1 MSNNKVFALA
11 IFMFPIVP
19 GVLLAADQPG
29 AIVADNTGGL
39 EEVVVTARRV
49 SERLQSTPV
58 SIQAFTDKDLLEK
71 NIQSPQDLQLVTP
84 GVYLGSDG
92 AKGNV
97 NYTIRGQSKALA
109 GPSSPGVVSYY
120 SDTPDPVFGSAVP
133 EYDIK
138 SIQVLKGP
146 QGTLFGRNTIGG
158 AVLVYPTAPGY
169 DHDGY
174 VNVQYGN
181 FDYEDVQAAVD
192 VPIVDQKVTVRLAG
206 EIKRRQSYVTDLG
219 GFANTDNIDSNA
231 FRMLVRVDP
240 TENLK
245 SLLTLDYYINDT
257 AGAGIVPIGLSTT
270 PGAADLLGLRSAMQ
284 QYLAL
289 QNSRGPRIIESS
301 FPNWDNVKRMSAIDR
316 TDWSIGSFDI
326 ANIVGFR
333 RTHWSYAGNADGFP
347 VLTTDGT
354 GPAVPFPG
362 VPFNYIK
369 ASDEDNTQQFTEE
382 FQLHGKALD
391 DKLTWLGGLFYLDNR
406 PDGPQGNM
414 VGFGVVEGSPYPD
427 SNYFFTHEQSRA
439 VFTHETYDLGSLV
452 PGLKFS
458 VGVRYTKDTV
468 SSCTGSGASAAIDAQ
483 PENCVVGSASV
494 TNAARTNANSHA
506 PTWDVGPEWQI
517 TPDIFTYLVTR
528 RGYRAGGVNGPSLV
542 LRLAPFQTFDPET
555 VTDVELGMRSDW
567 KFANVL
573 FRFNASV
580 FTGKYKNTQA
590 ALTGLVTTPTLCNPA
605 SKNNPPGISPD
616 GDCIVSNDPAGGTLL
631 ANIATTTVKGVD
643 IDGIVQFTPHLTF
656 NYSANF
662 LTPKTD
668 SLNVPPALTSYATS
682 GIEFNNVAKRTF
694 ASGIQYEVP
703 LPNNIGELMLNG
715 DAYWSSP
722 IIYGPILLPSYS
734 VLNAVIDWNN
744 VGGTRGLSVGIW
756 GKNLA
761 DRVYIEGGTISGGA
775 TTVIAGWPGAPRTF
789 GASVRYSW

>member
-1 MSNNKVFALA
+1 VSFNNVFVLA
-11 IFMFPIVP
+11 VFIFPIVP
-19 GVLLAADQPG
+19 GVLLAADQPE
-29 AIVADNTGGL
+29 AIVADSTGGL

-71 NIQSPQDLQLVTP
+71 NIQSTQDLQLVTP

-192 VPIVDQKVTVRLAG
+192 VPIVDQKLTVRLAG

-333 RTHWSYAGNADGFP
+333 RTHWSYAGNADGLP

-354 GPAVPFPG
+354 GPAVPIAG

-391 DKLTWLGGLFYLDNR
+391 DKLTWLGGLFYLDNH

-439 VFTHETYDLGSLV
+439 VFTHETYDLGSLI

-468 SSCTGSGASAAIDAQ
+468 SSCTGSGSSAAIDAQ
-483 PENCVVGSASV
+483 PESCVVGSTSV

-528 RGYRAGGVNGPSLV
+528 RGYRAGGVNGPSLA
-542 LRLAPFQTFDPET
+542 LRLAPFQTFEPET

-567 KFANVL
+567 KLANVL

-590 ALTGLVTTPTLCNPA
+590 ALTGLVTTPSLCNPA

-668 SLNVPPALTSYATS
+668 SLNVPPALANYATS

-694 ASGIQYEVP
+694 ASGIRYEVP
-703 LPNNIGELMLNG
+703 LPDNLGELMLNG

-734 VLNAVIDWNN
+734 VLNAVIDWND
-744 VGGTRGLSVGIW
+744 VGGTRGLSVGLW

-775 TTVIAGWPGAPRTF
+775 TTIIAGWPGAPRTF